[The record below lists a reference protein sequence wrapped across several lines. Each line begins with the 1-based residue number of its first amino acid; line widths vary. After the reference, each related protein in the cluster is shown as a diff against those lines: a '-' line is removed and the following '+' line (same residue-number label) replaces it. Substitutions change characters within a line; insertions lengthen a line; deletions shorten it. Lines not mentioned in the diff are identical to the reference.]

1 MDNIIDIK
9 NAVETLKPILN
20 QSQINKLN
28 TMIEDAVTAYHEG
41 LVDTRINSDL
51 DALGIVKTEFIFDD
65 LPF

>member
-20 QSQINKLN
+20 QSQINQLN
-28 TMIEDAVTAYHEG
+28 TMIENAVTAYNEG

-51 DALGIVKTEFIFDD
+51 DALGIVKTEFIFEDT
-65 LPF
+65 PF

>member
-20 QSQINKLN
+20 QAQINQLN
-28 TMIEDAVTAYHEG
+28 TMIENAVTAYHEG

-51 DALGIVKTEFIFDD
+51 DALGIVKTEFIFEDT
-65 LPF
+65 PF

>member
-20 QSQINKLN
+20 QAQINQLN
-28 TMIEDAVTAYHEG
+28 TMIENEVTAYHEG

-51 DALGIVKTEFIFDD
+51 DALGIVKAEFIFEDS
-65 LPF
+65 PF

>member
-20 QSQINKLN
+20 QAQINQLN
-28 TMIEDAVTAYHEG
+28 TMIENAVTAYHEG

-51 DALGIVKTEFIFDD
+51 DALGIVKAEFIFEDS
-65 LPF
+65 PF

>member
-20 QSQINKLN
+20 QAQINQLN
-28 TMIEDAVTAYHEG
+28 TMIENAVTAYHEG

-51 DALGIVKTEFIFDD
+51 DALGIVKAEFIFEDT
-65 LPF
+65 PF